1 MKPFTQGNLDGMCG
15 IYSVVNA
22 LHSIRPL
29 RDKRA
34 EWLFK
39 IIIKK
44 FPSIFPRAFYE
55 GTSFEELH
63 LINNFVAKKLFTKRY
78 KCYLPIR
85 KKKVIEEWVDI
96 LEKRLSSG
104 TAAVI
109 VGLGDPEHHWTV
121 CVGVERKRN
130 GRYLRLFD
138 SNWGIKTF
146 RESKFSTSKKRDK
159 IQVNTTETIVIG
171 K

>member
-29 RDKRA
+29 QDKKA

-44 FPSIFPRAFYE
+44 FPKIFPRAFYE
-55 GTSFEELH
+55 GTLFKELH
-63 LINNFVAKKLFTKRY
+63 LINDFVAKKLFSQRY

-85 KKKVIEEWVDI
+85 KKKTITEWVDI
-96 LEKRLSSG
+96 LEKRLADG
-104 TAAVI
+104 KTAII
-109 VGLGDPEHHWTV
+109 VGLGEPEHHWTV
-121 CVGVERKRN
+121 CVAVERKRN
-130 GRYLRLFD
+130 GRYLKLFD
-138 SNWGIKTF
+138 SHWGFKSF
-146 RESKFSTSKKRDK
+146 RESKFSTFKKRNK
-159 IQVNTTETIVIG
+159 IQVHTMETIILS